1 MLRYN
6 ASTLDFSMPPNHA
19 SLQRFS
25 STLLPNASR
34 LDFSSTLLTFYN
46 TTRPLTLLHN
56 ISTCENAKEA
66 GFLVRSPQGSN
77 IQHVSILQNP
87 PKFCNSICL
96 ERICTS
102 ATKTESHRTFNSTN
116 LIMGAWKSITI
127 LQPSPRNQHNQ
138 HTRAAPKC
146 GPWSAHLKPPL
157 DCWALLRHLLPWL
170 SSWKQL
176 FNGHTVRCLGPN
188 YCGWLPWSN
197 TADPPNIHW
206 NNISI
211 KQEL

>member
-1 MLRYN
+1 MLLYN

-25 STLLPNASR
+25 FTILPNASR
-34 LDFSSTLLTFYN
+34 LDFSSTLLTSYN

-77 IQHVSILQNP
+77 IQHVSICKIPPNSAIRSVLTEFVHQQPRQN
-87 PKFCNSICL
+87 
-96 ERICTS
+96 
-102 ATKTESHRTFNSTN
+102 HMTFNSTN
-116 LIMGAWKSITI
+116 LIMGSWKSITY
-127 LQPSPRNQHNQ
+127 PSTLPSKSFEIS
-138 HTRAAPKC
+138 TPGCPKC

-157 DCWALLRHLLPWL
+157 DWWALLRHLLPWL
-170 SSWKQL
+170 SSWKSVQG
-176 FNGHTVRCLGPN
+176 GHTVRSLGPN

-197 TADPPNIHW
+197 TADAPNIHW